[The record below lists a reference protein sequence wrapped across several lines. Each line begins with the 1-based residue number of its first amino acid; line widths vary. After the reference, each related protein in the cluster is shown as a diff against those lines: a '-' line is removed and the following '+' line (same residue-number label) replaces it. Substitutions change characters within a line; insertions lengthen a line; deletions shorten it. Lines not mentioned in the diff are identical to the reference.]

1 MDRDLHKRYLDYRE
15 KHIYFGH
22 PEGKQTPVLTPEA
35 FAAADADLRALKA
48 KGASRSAAE
57 ERRFLELETLLFFD

>member
-35 FAAADADLRALKA
+35 FAEADADLRLLKA
-48 KGASRSAAE
+48 KGPSRSPAE
-57 ERRFLELETLLFFD
+57 EKRFLQLETLLFFD